1 MKTKIG
7 LQTFKSL
14 LVAGDMQA
22 AINVLEESDR
32 LCSSR
37 YSNRDCLQIVSSYG
51 LILLLNLIVR
61 IATEQASCA
70 GEVNLRIATLAIQ
83 RKMVEAEL
91 LDREKLKQALTS
103 VYREAVLLAK
113 RDLAQDGYDPEQL
126 LGDLDHEDVLLQAIA
141 LILA

>member
-1 MKTKIG
+1 MGTKIG

-14 LVAGDMQA
+14 LVAGDTQA

-32 LCSSR
+32 LCSNR
-37 YSNRDCLQIVSSYG
+37 YADRDCLQIVSSYG
-51 LILLLNLIVR
+51 LILLLNLIVK
-61 IATEQASCA
+61 IATEKASCV

-91 LDREKLKQALTS
+91 LDRDKLKQALVS
-103 VYREAVLLAK
+103 VYLEAVLLAQ
-113 RDLAQDGYDPEQL
+113 RELAADGCDANEL
-126 LGDLDHEDVLLQAIA
+126 LQNLDREEVLLQAIA